1 MENLKIKLNI
11 NTFFTYERLTNKSFN
26 SIDYSSQDDAE
37 KLLYCCFVANNK
49 YKITLDN
56 FNKMLKEDEQ
66 FAGII
71 TALFQEEIEF
81 SQQFK
86 HYKEDIQSEQSN
98 TETNNYYIK
107 DLIPLLVI
115 NCNLGIEYVLYELEI
130 DNIPL
135 FINSYNDQ
143 IQNKAEMDRLW
154 AYLGILPHI
163 DNKKLKSPKDLLK
176 FPWESKI
183 EEDILKDW
191 DAARLDDILNSN
203 TKQDDGK

>member
-11 NTFFTYERLTNKSFN
+11 NTFFIYERLTNKPFN

-71 TALFQEEIEF
+71 TTLFQEEIEF

-86 HYKEDIQSEQSN
+86 HYKEDNQNEQSD

-115 NCNLGIEYVLYELEI
+115 NCNLCIEYVLYELEI

-183 EEDILKDW
+183 EEDVLKDW